1 MPQVRVRAMQTVYY
15 DQVVTLS
22 DEEWEEYQEKE
33 DDEDSQEQ
41 WFQEFAEKWID
52 VAIIEDSDTFDDVT
66 AELHE

>member
-22 DEEWEEYQEKE
+22 DEEWAEYQEKE
-33 DDEDSQEQ
+33 DDEDNQEQ